1 MTPFLLVLRAR
12 VVKWPPTFEA
22 VNTKGAGYWVSLPL
36 TYGA

>member
-22 VNTKGAGYWVSLPL
+22 VSTKGAGYWVSLLL